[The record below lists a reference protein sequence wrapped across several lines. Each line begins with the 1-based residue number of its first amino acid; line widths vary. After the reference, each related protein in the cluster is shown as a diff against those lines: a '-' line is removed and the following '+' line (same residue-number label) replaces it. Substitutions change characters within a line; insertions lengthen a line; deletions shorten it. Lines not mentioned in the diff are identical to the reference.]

1 MVRVKLIGAGGYGGI
16 GLVELLH
23 RHPEAE
29 ITALVDVHG
38 VGSRLS
44 QMWPYLEGY
53 CDHAIVAPDSKQARN
68 VEADLTVFA
77 TPDGI
82 GQAGA
87 EAEVAAGRRV
97 IDFSGDFR
105 FNSAELYSEYA
116 RRIER
121 NSQHGS
127 IKLLEQSVYGLTELH
142 RDAIRRARVV
152 GNPGCFAVS
161 CICGLA
167 PAVKNGLVEP
177 EGVICDCKT
186 GVSGAGKK
194 PAPAFH
200 YPERYDNAS
209 AYRLS
214 GHQHVMEIERELT
227 ELAGRTLRV
236 TFTPQVVP
244 LVRGILSTLYGRLAP
259 GVTQSTVLEA
269 YREMY
274 RDEPFISVKTHS
286 DPVGTSD
293 VRGSNRLIVTVAC
306 DERAGVFRVV
316 SHVDN
321 LVKGQAGSALQNLNV
336 MFGLAETLGLDQ
348 PGAHP

>member
-1 MVRVKLIGAGGYGGI
+1 
-16 GLVELLH
+16 
-23 RHPEAE
+23 
-29 ITALVDVHG
+29 
-38 VGSRLS
+38 
-44 QMWPYLEGY
+44 
-53 CDHAIVAPDSKQARN
+53 VAPDSSEARDA
-68 VEADLTVFA
+68 EADVSVFA

-82 GQAGA
+82 AQAGA
-87 EAEVAAGRRV
+87 EAEVKAGRKV
-97 IDFSGDFR
+97 IDYSGDFR
-105 FNSAELYSEYA
+105 FDSTELYSEYA

-121 NSQHGS
+121 DPQHRAAE
-127 IKLLEQSVYGLTELH
+127 LLEESVYGLTELH
-142 RDAIRRARVV
+142 REAIKRARVV
-152 GNPGCFAVS
+152 GNPGCFAMS

-167 PAVKNGLVEP
+167 PAVSNGLVEP

-194 PAPAFH
+194 PAPGFH

-214 GHQHVMEIERELT
+214 GHQHVMEIERELS
-227 ELAGRTLRV
+227 ELAGQPLCV

-244 LVRGILSTLYGRLAP
+244 LVRGILSTLYGRLTS
-259 GVTQSTVLEA
+259 GTTQSTVLEA

-274 RDEPFISVKTHS
+274 RDEPFISVKTYS

-306 DERAGVFRVV
+306 DERTGAFRVV

-336 MFGLAETLGLDQ
+336 MCGLEETLGLQQ